1 VDGLIT
7 IEQLP
12 DSDATYIIR
21 GCEKYG
27 DPYDMVCTAI
37 ATGDTVMIKGM
48 HGIFNSAMR
57 RSMYD
62 ALYARGYRK
71 VVFERHRKNGEV
83 TRHEVRARSKEQ

>member
-1 VDGLIT
+1 MIT

-12 DSDATYIIR
+12 DSDAAYIIR
-21 GCEKYG
+21 GCAKHG

-37 ATGDTVMIKGM
+37 AKGDTVVIKGM

-71 VVFERHRKNGEV
+71 VVFERYRKNGVLTNYEILL
-83 TRHEVRARSKEQ
+83 RG

>member
-1 VDGLIT
+1 MDGLIT

-21 GCEKYG
+21 GCKKYG
-27 DPYDMVCTAI
+27 DPYTMVCTAI
-37 ATGDTVMIKGM
+37 AKGDTVVIKGM
-48 HGIFNSAMR
+48 HGIFNLAMR

-62 ALYARGYRK
+62 ALYAMGYRK

-83 TRHEVRARSKEQ
+83 TRHEIKAKEGK

>member
-1 VDGLIT
+1 MAGLIT

-21 GCEKYG
+21 GCKKYG
-27 DPYDMVCTAI
+27 DPYTMVCTAI
-37 ATGDTVMIKGM
+37 AKGDTVVIKGM
-48 HGIFNSAMR
+48 HGAFTSAMR

-62 ALYARGYRK
+62 ALYAMGYRK